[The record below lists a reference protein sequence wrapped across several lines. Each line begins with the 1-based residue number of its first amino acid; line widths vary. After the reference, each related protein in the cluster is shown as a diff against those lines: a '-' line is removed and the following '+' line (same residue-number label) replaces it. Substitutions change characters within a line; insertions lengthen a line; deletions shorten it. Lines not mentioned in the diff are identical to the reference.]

1 MYANWRE
8 PSSGLTV
15 GARWRWTDGF
25 QMISGVFVGDIN
37 AINIVDLNV
46 QYLIPGVDGLRG
58 TLQVMNLLDNRAQYF
73 IGAPQIGRLT
83 TFRIDYT
90 F

>member
-1 MYANWRE
+1 
-8 PSSGLTV
+8 
-15 GARWRWTDGF
+15 
-25 QMISGVFVGDIN
+25 VFVGDIN

-58 TLQVMNLLDNRAQYF
+58 TLQVMNLLDNRAQFF